1 MTSLLNSK
9 LNETKMEVLL
19 SLYAAHLRN
28 IIGLLSR
35 PNVWVLI
42 VDVPGKEWNYRS
54 VSGPYLYWHL
64 CSLYGSSCQPVGL
77 GTEDC
82 SPTLTS
88 LYTSSTFSILTS
100 TCAFTCLRN
109 LLSKDTITT
118 NLFTKHPWTLAWV
131 LQSKMS
137 RIQLAIVKF
146 SNVQTIFWCDPKRP
160 WKSVFEVSQP
170 V

>member
-1 MTSLLNSK
+1 MSANNMLCTIWRNCIFASLNVHTRSWKCEHILNMHHFARKFSKQQFTASYFVTYLLNSK

-77 GTEDC
+77 ETEDC
-82 SPTLTS
+82 SPILTS
-88 LYTSSTFSILTS
+88 LYTYIIDLLNINLYLCFHTLKESI
-100 TCAFTCLRN
+100 
-109 LLSKDTITT
+109 I
-118 NLFTKHPWTLAWV
+118 
-131 LQSKMS
+131 
-137 RIQLAIVKF
+137 
-146 SNVQTIFWCDPKRP
+146 
-160 WKSVFEVSQP
+160 
-170 V
+170 